1 MSNVQNAKVPLRV
14 IDSHTGGEPTRTL
27 IEGLPDLGEGTVKER
42 LERFADKFDHY
53 RTAIIA
59 EPRSSDVAVGA
70 LLMEPS
76 DPTCHFG
83 LAFFNPAGYLGMCGH
98 GTIGVM
104 ETLAHLDR
112 LPGKEVRFETPVG
125 VVKAEYLSD
134 GKVRLQNVASRR
146 TLTKVQLSD
155 CTGDVAYGG
164 NWFFLTY
171 DHGERVEKDNIQRLT
186 ERAWAIRREL
196 AEKGVT
202 GDSGEE
208 IDHVELFGP
217 SEYAHSRNFVLCPG
231 GAYDRSPC
239 GTGTSAKVACLAAD
253 GTFPDY
259 SELQQESIIGS
270 VFSASYSI
278 IDGQVIPSITGKAY
292 VCADVTI
299 IIDLHDPFTW
309 GIR

>member
-1 MSNVQNAKVPLRV
+1 V

-42 LERFADKFDHY
+42 LDRFAAEFDHY

-104 ETLAHLDR
+104 ETLAYLGR
-112 LPGKEVRFETPVG
+112 LPGNEVRFETPVG
-125 VVKAEYLSD
+125 VVEAERLAD
-134 GKVRLQNVASRR
+134 GRVAFENVPARR
-146 TLTKVQLSD
+146 TRTQVQLSD
-155 CTGDVAYGG
+155 CSGDVAYGG
-164 NWFFLTY
+164 NWFFLTA
-171 DHGERVEKDNIQRLT
+171 DHGERVAIDNLERLNA
-186 ERAWAIRREL
+186 RSWAIRREL
-196 AEKGVT
+196 AERGIT
-202 GDSGEE
+202 GDDGGE

-217 SEYAHSRNFVLCPG
+217 SESADSRSYVLCPG

-239 GTGTSAKVACLAAD
+239 GTGTSAKIACLAAD
-253 GTFPDY
+253 GK
-259 SELQQESIIGS
+259 LQAGETWVQESVVGS
-270 VFSASYSI
+270 TFEASYRMQ
-278 IDGQVIPSITGKAY
+278 DGQIVPRIVGRAY
-292 VCADVTI
+292 VNGEVSLIFDPQ
-299 IIDLHDPFTW
+299 DPFAW